1 MFYDGVCMYCNDV
14 VRNSINSD
22 KDGVFLFSPLQSE
35 FAQKSL
41 GRYGIDSTDLH
52 SMYIISGYGT
62 SDEALRSA
70 APASNYLLNRL
81 HGELKTIGEEN
92 ASKPREQQDLEYKD
106 TADNRYERFGKFE
119 EVNILEEEYLSK
131 IIY

>member
-1 MFYDGVCMYCNDV
+1 
-14 VRNSINSD
+14 
-22 KDGVFLFSPLQSE
+22 
-35 FAQKSL
+35 
-41 GRYGIDSTDLH
+41 
-52 SMYIISGYGT
+52 MYIISGYGT

-81 HGELKTIGEEN
+81 HGELKSIGEEN

-119 EVNILEEEYLSK
+119 EVYILEEEYLSK